1 MQCQFQ
7 TSRGPCGNP
16 CKSGSTMCRVHAK
29 DAAIAEAYR
38 ISDPDLQDS
47 LHYHA
52 KASLLDISQQIV
64 LLRGLIERRLNMS
77 DGSDADK
84 IAAYNFVAS
93 QLTNLTKMTE
103 TMVKLA
109 KESGELMERG
119 DVEGL
124 VDKLVGIVASE
135 LKDLPDYEQIIDK
148 IVSRID
154 EIQ

>member
-1 MQCQFQ
+1 
-7 TSRGPCGNP
+7 
-16 CKSGSTMCRVHAK
+16 
-29 DAAIAEAYR
+29 
-38 ISDPDLQDS
+38 
-47 LHYHA
+47 
-52 KASLLDISQQIV
+52 
-64 LLRGLIERRLNMS
+64 MS

-124 VDKLVGIVASE
+124 VDKLVAIVADE
-135 LKDLPDYEQIIDK
+135 LKELDNYETIIDK

>member
-1 MQCQFQ
+1 MQCNHQ
-7 TSRGPCGNP
+7 TSRGPCGKP
-16 CKSGSTMCRVHAK
+16 VKAGSTKCRIHAK

-47 LHYHA
+47 VNWHA
-52 KASLLDISQQIV
+52 RASLLDISQQIV

-124 VDKLVGIVASE
+124 VDKLVAIVADE
-135 LKDLPDYEQIIDK
+135 LKELDNYETIIDK